1 MKQTKGYSEYE
12 ALLNAFVNL
21 VEQRFGNRLFPLSR
35 MARFFVLAEMIKND
49 IHKLK
54 DLKGGRKNA

>member
-21 VEQRFGNRLFPLSR
+21 VEQRFGEQVVSIVPYGS
-35 MARFFVLAEMIKND
+35 FFCV
-49 IHKLK
+49 
-54 DLKGGRKNA
+54 GRDDKK